1 MIKPAFSSCLSM
13 TFWDSFQS
21 NATPNSWLLLPID
34 KDNDILHPK
43 TKYERKTTS
52 NWEKEK
58 KTTKIIVNRDTFV
71 IKPDYLIGSSLK
83 KKKKQSISLII
94 FWSFSKQLHQSSN
107 PTHNI
112 LKNFK
117 DDMNIKQWKILLAI
131 VCLVTYHLN
140 LSAVNMLLKNHITY
154 LFFFSQNHLSSKSCS
169 SNSSLLVC
177 I

>member
-1 MIKPAFSSCLSM
+1 M

-34 KDNDILHPK
+34 KDNDILHQK

-83 KKKKQSISLII
+83 KKKKQYLI
-94 FWSFSKQLHQSSN
+94 
-107 PTHNI
+107 
-112 LKNFK
+112 
-117 DDMNIKQWKILLAI
+117 
-131 VCLVTYHLN
+131 
-140 LSAVNMLLKNHITY
+140 
-154 LFFFSQNHLSSKSCS
+154 NHLLVIFKTIASIIKSNAQYIEEFQGWHEHKTMENLACYSLSGYLSLKPLGGKYVIKKSYHSSVFLLSKSS
-169 SNSSLLVC
+169 
-177 I
+177 